1 MVALYSMQSLWLC
14 AFCLYILF
22 QVSSP
27 LNTRSWIWLFQ
38 SIAQHFFFFET
49 IFVVLPEGFESF
61 YCKVCFVHVYIST
74 LAFWQDGLTWSSPLV
89 QCGIHGL
96 PCDAKLTGPE
106 AKVTLNQKSFHQHT
120 LQLLWGSFYQ
130 SSQSNFWFSH
140 VWPNSS
146 TFVSSV

>member
-1 MVALYSMQSLWLC
+1 MC

-27 LNTRSWIWLFQ
+27 LNMRSWIWLFQ

-49 IFVVLPEGFESF
+49 IFVVLLEGFESF

-74 LAFWQDGLTWSSPLV
+74 LAFWQMVS
-89 QCGIHGL
+89 HGL
-96 PCDAKLTGPE
+96 VLWYNVGFMVYPVMPSWQVLRQ
-106 AKVTLNQKSFHQHT
+106 KVTQNQKSFHQHT